1 MEEEE
6 KKTETESWFNH
17 IRYGPSQ
24 TIRTY
29 YDAPPLFDNYRL

>member
-6 KKTETESWFNH
+6 KKTEMENRFNH
-17 IRYGPSQ
+17 IRAVLSKNS
-24 TIRTY
+24 RNY